1 MITIPL
7 LAGPANA
14 HQRFSMQLGN
24 NFLDFEINYLSYL
37 DYPAWS
43 LNIYRD
49 GTPLVL
55 GAMLEPGADI
65 TENYQAKIGS
75 LVFTG
80 KQATLDSL
88 GIDNTLTWVA

>member
-14 HQRFSMQLGN
+14 HQHFSMQLGN
-24 NFLDFEINYLSYL
+24 NFLDFEVNYLSYL
-37 DYPAWS
+37 DYPAWC

-65 TENYQAKIGS
+65 IESYQAKIGS

>member
-65 TENYQAKIGS
+65 IENYQAKIGS